1 MKKNILL
8 IPAVLLLHVAC
19 NNPEEKKTGT
29 HENHLKQDRNE
40 QQKKME
46 GYDNQTVKILL
57 DNGKKWKANTETVA
71 GINEMSSLVMGG
83 ITGKLNAV
91 EIYDT
96 LQFTFKSIFD
106 KCTMT
111 GESHNQLHNYLIP
124 LKDDLTKLKTSKTNI
139 ATLKEMH
146 KYLLTF
152 KKYFE

>member
-1 MKKNILL
+1 
-8 IPAVLLLHVAC
+8 
-19 NNPEEKKTGT
+19 
-29 HENHLKQDRNE
+29 
-40 QQKKME
+40 ME
-46 GYDNQTVKILL
+46 GHDNQTVKVLL

-139 ATLKEMH
+139 AILKEMH

>member
-1 MKKNILL
+1 
-8 IPAVLLLHVAC
+8 
-19 NNPEEKKTGT
+19 
-29 HENHLKQDRNE
+29 
-40 QQKKME
+40 ME
-46 GYDNQTVKILL
+46 GHDNQTVKVLL